1 MLWHH
6 QHVLHVYMG
15 VMGEEEGLMEG
26 VMGEGVMGE
35 EEGVMEGVM
44 GEGGGCDGRVSCV

>member
-1 MLWHH
+1 
-6 QHVLHVYMG
+6 
-15 VMGEEEGLMEG
+15 MGEEEGLMEG